1 MLKYSF
7 FASILKVNE
16 ENGRIRI
23 WDPDPNPD
31 PIVRGM
37 DPLIRIHPKI
47 SWIRNTAKRFTNTV
61 TDLDEVVNI
70 PYCKGFVF
78 NFGLNFFFAA
88 FFKLFVEN

>member
-1 MLKYSF
+1 MLKNLF

-23 WDPDPNPD
+23 WDPDPNPNPD
-31 PIVRGM
+31 SLVRGM
-37 DPLIRIHPKI
+37 DPRIRIHPKI

-61 TDLDEVVNI
+61 SDLDEVVNI

-78 NFGLNFFFAA
+78 YFFAT

>member
-31 PIVRGM
+31 PLVRGM
-37 DPLIRIHPKI
+37 DHRIHPKI
-47 SWIRNTAKRFTNTV
+47 SLIRNTAKRFTNTV

-78 NFGLNFFFAA
+78 YFRLYYFFAT
-88 FFKLFVEN
+88 FFKFFVEN